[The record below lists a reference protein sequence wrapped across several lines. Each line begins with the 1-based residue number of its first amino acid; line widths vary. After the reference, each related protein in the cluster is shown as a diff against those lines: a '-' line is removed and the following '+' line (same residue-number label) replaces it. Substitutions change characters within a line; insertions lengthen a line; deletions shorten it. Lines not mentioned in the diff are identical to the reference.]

1 MKIMVVDDEPEIL
14 KLIRIAFGM
23 HKYDVVEAD
32 SGEACLEML
41 EKDKDIDLILLDI
54 LMPGI
59 SGYDV
64 CRKIKADPRFKKI
77 PVVMFSALAH
87 DTSIKEGYNS
97 GADEFI
103 TKPFDPYLLKER
115 VDKIMGDFKQKI

>member
-1 MKIMVVDDEPEIL
+1 MVVDDEPEIL
-14 KLIRIAFGM
+14 KLIRIAFGI
-23 HKYDVVEAD
+23 HKYDVVEAE
-32 SGEACLEML
+32 SGEVCLAIL

-64 CRKIKADPRFKKI
+64 CRKIKADTRFKKI
-77 PVVMFSALAH
+77 PVVMFSALVHA
-87 DTSIKEGYNS
+87 TSIKEGYDC

-115 VDKIMGDFKQKI
+115 VDGIMGEFKEKI